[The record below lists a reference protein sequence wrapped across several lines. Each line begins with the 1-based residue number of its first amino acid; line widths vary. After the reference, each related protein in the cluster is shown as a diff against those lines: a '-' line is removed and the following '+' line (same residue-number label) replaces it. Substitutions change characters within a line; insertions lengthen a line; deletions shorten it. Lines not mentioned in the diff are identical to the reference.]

1 MTEKTRIVAN
11 TLATYARSLV
21 ALMLGLFSTRW
32 ILNGLGQTDFGLYGV
47 VGSIIVFIT
56 FLNTTLAGSMSRF
69 FAYSIGHMKVVSETE
84 GKEDLQRWFNIALC
98 IHCILPTCLV
108 AVGLPIG
115 RYAIEHWLVIPPE
128 RLNSCLMVFDMALVA
143 AFISMVSVPFT
154 AMFQAYQYIFELSL
168 LGVVNTGV
176 MFTLAYTLL
185 SVQGDRLVY
194 YAKCLMLINVTFSL
208 IQCVWATLRFKVCRI
223 RLRYWFDAARFKEFL
238 SFGGSKIFGAICV
251 LFRTQGGAL
260 LLNQFFVPNINA
272 AYSVSMQVS
281 AHTASLSQSLIGA
294 MQPAIATREGGMDRP
309 GMLRMAESVCRI
321 ASCLVVLFCVPLTI
335 ELGWVLN
342 AWLHSPPPYALPF
355 CACMLVMLV
364 FDKMSVGY
372 MLAANAY
379 GKKIIVYELV
389 NGCLL
394 VAALP
399 MAYVCFK
406 CDLSPYALVI
416 CLCIT
421 MIAYSCAR
429 VGFCRWQLGVS
440 IKGWV
445 GKVVLPVLLVVG
457 LASLAAYIVK
467 FLMPSSFIRVACVSV
482 ASSFVTVLG
491 GYLLLLNEYE
501 RGLVNKA
508 FERILKR
515 R

>member
-1 MTEKTRIVAN
+1 MTERTRIVAN

-21 ALMLGLFSTRW
+21 ALVLGLFSTRW

-47 VGSIIVFIT
+47 VGSVIVFIT
-56 FLNTTLAGSMSRF
+56 FLNTTLASSMSRF
-69 FAYSIGHMKVVSETE
+69 FAYSIGHMKVVPAVE
-84 GKEDLQRWFNIALC
+84 GREDLKRWFNIALC

-108 AVGLPIG
+108 AVGFPIG

-128 RLNSCLMVFDMALVA
+128 RMPACLAVFNMALLA
-143 AFISMVSVPFT
+143 AFVSMMSVPFV
-154 AMFQAYQYIFELSL
+154 AMFQAHQYILELSL
-168 LGVVNTGV
+168 LGVLHTGILFV
-176 MFTLAYTLL
+176 LAYTLL
-185 SVQGDRLVY
+185 LVNRDRLVY

-208 IQCVWATLRFKVCRI
+208 IQCAWATLRFKVCRVK
-223 RLRYWFDAARFKEFL
+223 LKYWFDASRFKEFL

-260 LLNQFFVPNINA
+260 LLNQFFAPNINA

-294 MQPAIATREGGMDRP
+294 MQPAIATREGSMDRA
-309 GMLRMAESVCRI
+309 GMLRMAESVCRM
-321 ASCLVVLFCVPLTI
+321 ASCLVILFCVPLTI
-335 ELGWVLN
+335 ELGWVLD
-342 AWLHSPPPYALPF
+342 AWLHSPPPYAVPF

-379 GKKIIVYELV
+379 GKKIIVYEIV
-389 NGCLL
+389 NGSLL
-394 VAALP
+394 VSALP
-399 MAYVCFK
+399 MAYLCFK
-406 CDLSPYALVI
+406 CGLSPYALVI

-429 VGFCRWQLGVS
+429 VCFCKWQLGVS
-440 IKGWV
+440 IKGWI
-445 GKVVLPVLLVVG
+445 GKVVAPVLFVVG
-457 LASLAAYIVK
+457 LASLTAYIVK
-467 FLMPSSFIRVACVSV
+467 FLMPSSFIRVACVSA
-482 ASSFVTVLG
+482 ASSFVTVLS
-491 GYLLLLNEYE
+491 GYLLLLNTYE

-508 FERILKR
+508 FVRILKCR
-515 R
+515 